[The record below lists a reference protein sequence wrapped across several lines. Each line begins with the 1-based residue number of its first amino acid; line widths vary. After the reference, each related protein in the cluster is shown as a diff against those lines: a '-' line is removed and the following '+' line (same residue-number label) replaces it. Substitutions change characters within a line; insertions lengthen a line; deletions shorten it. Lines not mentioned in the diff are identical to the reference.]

1 MLWCGLTLVKLICSQ
16 CGDPVGVI
24 WEMCMLE
31 QQADSIE
38 EPSAA

>member
-1 MLWCGLTLVKLICSQ
+1 MLWCGLTLSKLICGE
-16 CGDPVGVI
+16 CGNPVGVI
-24 WEMCMLE
+24 WDVSMLE